1 MYRVDILLSQFGT
14 SPLFHVQ
21 FCCYLTCVQVFQE
34 AGNMIWYSYLF
45 KNFQQFVVI
54 HTIKGL
60 SIVNEADFF
69 FWHSLAFYMIQQIL
83 AI

>member
-1 MYRVDILLSQFGT
+1 
-14 SPLFHVQ
+14 
-21 FCCYLTCVQVFQE
+21 
-34 AGNMIWYSYLF
+34 MIWYFYLF

-60 SIVNEADFF
+60 SIVNEADVF